1 MQKENQEQC
10 LENEVEVYT
19 LKDDEFILKY
29 MVNGNQLDMNATIR
43 VAKQCGIEL
52 RRVVVNA
59 KNHRTA
65 GAKLKIKKESRRNVM
80 CVISLDEMEQIKD
93 KALLLH
99 KKHRIKNA
107 VEGRITKER
116 IMRVYENMKWCYEN
130 NFNKYESFY
139 PYIHKK

>member
-1 MQKENQEQC
+1 M
-10 LENEVEVYT
+10 ENEIENEIEAYT

-29 MVNGNQLDMNATIR
+29 MTNGNTLDMYATIR
-43 VAKQCGIEL
+43 VAKKCGIEL

-65 GAKLKIKKESRRNVM
+65 GAKLKIKKESRRNIM
-80 CVISLDEMEQIKD
+80 FIISIDEMEKIKD

-99 KKHRIKNA
+99 KEHRIKNA

-116 IMRVYENMKWCYEN
+116 VMRVYENMKWCYEN